1 MRTTILMTLV
11 VAGTAAAD
19 GKDLRGAYLFE
30 AKLKNVDFRGANLE
44 KAQLGHADL
53 RGADFR
59 GAKLTGAYLRKADL
73 SGADLRGAE
82 LHSKIGGAELNTVKL
97 EGARFDSRTVLP
109 FDDAEA
115 IRRGM
120 VKSESV
126 EPAELPA
133 MNEARARNGVRA

>member
-1 MRTTILMTLV
+1 MFKTTMLVAMTMAAV
-11 VAGTAAAD
+11 AAAQ
-19 GKDLRGAYLFE
+19 GKDLRGAYLYE
-30 AKLKNVDFRGANLE
+30 AQLKNADFRGANLE
-44 KAQLGHADL
+44 KTQLGHADL

-59 GAKLTGAYLRKADL
+59 GAKLSGAYLHKADL

-82 LHSKIGGAELNTVKL
+82 LHSKIGGAELNMVKL

-126 EPAELPA
+126 EP
-133 MNEARARNGVRA
+133 G